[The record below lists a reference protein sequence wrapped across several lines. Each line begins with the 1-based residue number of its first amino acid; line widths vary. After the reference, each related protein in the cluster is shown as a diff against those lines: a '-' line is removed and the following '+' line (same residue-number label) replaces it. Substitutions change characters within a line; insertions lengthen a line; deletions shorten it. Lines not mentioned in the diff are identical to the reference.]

1 MQHQVNNIF
10 SVLKL
15 SFDDDY
21 NELYI
26 KLVKQS
32 NQQLYNYYINKKP
45 SNIPLKIC
53 LQKLNRKSIL
63 DTVKK
68 VYKIISQKRVSYLI
82 QIIHNHQI
90 MK

>member
-21 NELYI
+21 NELCI
-26 KLVKQS
+26 KVVKQS

-45 SNIPLKIC
+45 SNIPLKKW